1 LSTSSPLRK
10 AFDLFVFT
18 SLFIACCALLMG
30 YQTAV
35 LFGLPFPPP
44 LAVFIFS
51 GTVCSYNFHW
61 FLMPSVQVA
70 TTKLTWNQRHRD
82 LHLVLAVCGLVA
94 ALFAGWQLRQHW
106 LALLFVA
113 IPTFLYSAPMIPH
126 PLFTWLRKVAIGK
139 TIYLAAVWTLVTA
152 WLPLVTENAAGQT
165 SSLLFCINRFF
176 FIYAICILFDYRD
189 VEWDRRAG
197 IRSLITYL
205 NDRSIHLL
213 FWCSMAISAISLA
226 LMKPY
231 LDLLLLALLALPLLI
246 LALLYR
252 RARTDFSDYLYYF
265 VLDGLM
271 MLSAPLVVLAKFAR

>member
-1 LSTSSPLRK
+1 LSTSSSLRK
-10 AFDLFVFT
+10 AFDLFIFT

-35 LFGLPFPPP
+35 LFDLGFPLP
-44 LAVFIFS
+44 LAVFVFS

-70 TTKLTWNQRHRD
+70 TTKLSWNQRNRK
-82 LHLVLAVCGLVA
+82 LHLVLALCGLVA
-94 ALFAGWQLRQHW
+94 AIISAWQLRQHW

-113 IPTFLYSAPMIPH
+113 LPTFLYSAPMIPH
-126 PLFTWLRKVAIGK
+126 PLFTWLRKIAIGK

-152 WLPLVTENAAGQT
+152 WLPIVTQNAGDET
-165 SSLLFCINRFF
+165 SCWLFCINRFF

-205 NDRSIHLL
+205 DDRSIHLL
-213 FWCSMAISAISLA
+213 FWCSMSISTV
-226 LMKPY
+226 M
-231 LDLLLLALLALPLLI
+231 LLLLAAYLELVMLALLALPLLI

-265 VLDGLM
+265 ILDGLM